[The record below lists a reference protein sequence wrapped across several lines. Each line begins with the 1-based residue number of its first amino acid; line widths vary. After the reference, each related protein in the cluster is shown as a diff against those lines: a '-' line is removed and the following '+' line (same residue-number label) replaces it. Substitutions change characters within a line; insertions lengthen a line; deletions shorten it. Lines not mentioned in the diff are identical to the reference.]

1 MPQSRS
7 VRRSPGRHKRSDD
20 VTGKS
25 GTDSADSSTRQRLLD
40 AAVACIAEEGYYRAS
55 SNHIA
60 RRAGVTWGVIQH
72 YFGTREQLLLEVA
85 RVGAADLLSTFE
97 NATIVGATPRER
109 LESLADVIWSYYCR
123 PEFLV
128 GVQVVMN
135 LSRDPATAIE
145 TVKALDE
152 LAQRTLAGW
161 QHLVD
166 QVVPADRQ
174 PPGFRSGLHYILRGA
189 AVGEA
194 LLDAMVA
201 RPSPAITPDHDRE
214 RELLF
219 TALAHLLPSDAGA

>member
-1 MPQSRS
+1 MAKAGAASRAPA
-7 VRRSPGRHKRSDD
+7 RRPRAGERAAVAD
-20 VTGKS
+20 VT
-25 GTDSADSSTRQRLLD
+25 DSSTRQRLLD

-85 RVGAADLLSTFE
+85 RGRAARLVDTIES
-97 NATIVGATPRER
+97 ATITGDTTRAR
-109 LESLADVIWSYYCR
+109 LESLAEVVWSYYCQ

-128 GVQVVMN
+128 GAQIVMN
-135 LSRDPATAIE
+135 LSRDSATASE

-152 LAQRTLAGW
+152 ISQRWTAGW

-166 QVVPADRQ
+166 QVVPPEQ
-174 PPGFRSGLHYILRGA
+174 QLTGFRTALLYILRGA
-189 AVGEA
+189 AIGEA
-194 LLDAMVA
+194 LLDAMVR
-201 RPSPAITPDHDRE
+201 RPSLEWSVHYERE

-219 TALAHLLPSDAGA
+219 TALLSLLPRDAEA